1 MLSNFESYQSTPPL
15 RKKLPPMLIAGSVAL
30 LLLLSLIGISIFATE
45 KASGSF
51 VGTEMVPPRDAMDFQ
66 LTNQFGNTIHLTDLP
81 SKLVVLT
88 FLYTHCPDICLLT
101 TSKLHQTY
109 SLLGDKAS
117 LIQFLVITVD
127 PERDSQIKVKE
138 YSDRYGMADKWY
150 FLIGN
155 KDELDPIWKYYWVG
169 NSQLSAVQNLLESSP
184 EYATDDTSSSSE
196 AASPVLSHS
205 APIHIIEGDVI
216 RLVYGESFQPTEL
229 AHDLEIL
236 LRR

>member
-1 MLSNFESYQSTPPL
+1 MFVMGKTST
-15 RKKLPPMLIAGSVAL
+15 
-30 LLLLSLIGISIFATE
+30 
-45 KASGSF
+45 SF
-51 VGTEMVPPRDAMDFQ
+51 VGTEMTPPRDVMDFE
-66 LTNQFGNTIHLTDLP
+66 LTNQFGTSIHLTDLSP
-81 SKLVVLT
+81 KLVVLT
-88 FLYTHCPDICLLT
+88 FLYTHCPDICPLT

-127 PERDSQIKVKE
+127 PERDSQIKVEE
-138 YSDRYGMADKWY
+138 YSDRYGMTDKWY

-169 NSQLSAVQNLLESSP
+169 NSQLSAVQNLLESSA
-184 EYATDDTSSSSE
+184 EYATDDTKPNSE

-205 APIHIIEGDVI
+205 APIHIIQGDVI

-229 AHDLEIL
+229 AHDLEML
-236 LRR
+236 LRE